1 MLHPD
6 PGGRPLP
13 AVGPPAVQA
22 DLLVL
27 ADRGVG
33 PVPGEQVAVTQVAVA
48 QVAVTQ
54 VGAVALQTVAAVVRA
69 VPVQVAQ
76 VTKGGEVVVTIVVTT
91 PEVKHAAGQSRLG
104 PGRHR
109 VTLSIPVSG
118 GSLL

>member
-1 MLHPD
+1 ML
-6 PGGRPLP
+6 
-13 AVGPPAVQA
+13 A
-22 DLLVL
+22 DLGVL

-54 VGAVALQTVAAVVRA
+54 VGAAGLQPVAAVVRA